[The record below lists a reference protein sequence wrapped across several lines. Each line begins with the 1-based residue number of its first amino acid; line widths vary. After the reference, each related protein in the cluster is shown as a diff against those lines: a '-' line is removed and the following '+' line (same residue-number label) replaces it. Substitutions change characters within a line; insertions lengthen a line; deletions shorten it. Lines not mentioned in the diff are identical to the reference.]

1 MRQIKDVNMN
11 FLPLVLILG
20 LVYLGKNDNLRQL
33 LPKLDIPSFAPLLK
47 ILGVDDKTIST
58 LSSEAFSKLL
68 EGDVDLRTVLPTAIS
83 LFSENSTKKPDGNN
97 PSGDKAVGEETEF
110 EITDNYFEPIKNAIP
125 DDVSSD
131 LSCFFN

>member
-1 MRQIKDVNMN
+1 MN

-47 ILGVDDKTIST
+47 ILGFDDKTISA

-68 EGDVDLRTVLPTAIS
+68 DGDVDLKTVLPTAIS
-83 LFSENSTKKPDGNN
+83 LFTKNTSKKPDGNN
-97 PSGDKAVGEETEF
+97 PSGDEADSENTEF
-110 EITDNYFEPIKNAIP
+110 EMTDNYFEPIKNAVP